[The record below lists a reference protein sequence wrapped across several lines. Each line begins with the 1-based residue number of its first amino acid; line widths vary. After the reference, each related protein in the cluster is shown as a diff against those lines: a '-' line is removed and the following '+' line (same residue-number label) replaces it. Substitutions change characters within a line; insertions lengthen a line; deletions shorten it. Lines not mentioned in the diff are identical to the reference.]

1 MDLSL
6 PLFVSIRAASLYG
19 VVASIFL
26 CLPLLFL
33 DPFSAG
39 VAGSSLAPSSLFVC
53 SNEDLRFFLLSS
65 AVFLSFSAAFVAKPG
80 KENKTSCCDN
90 YDSKNP
96 YAM

>member
-26 CLPLLFL
+26 RLPLLFL
-33 DPFSAG
+33 DPLSAG
-39 VAGSSLAPSSLFVC
+39 VAGSSLAPASLFVC
-53 SNEDLRFFLLSS
+53 SSEDLCFFLPYS
-65 AVFLSFSAAFVAKPG
+65 AVFLSFGAALVAKSG
-80 KENKTSCCDN
+80 KENKTSFCDN

-96 YAM
+96 YAI

>member
-1 MDLSL
+1 MDQSL

-26 CLPLLFL
+26 RLPLLFL
-33 DPFSAG
+33 DPLSAR

-53 SNEDLRFFLLSS
+53 SSEDLCFLLPSS
-65 AVFLSFSAAFVAKPG
+65 ADFLSFSEAFVAKSG
-80 KENKTSCCDN
+80 KENKTSFCDY

>member
-26 CLPLLFL
+26 RLPLLFL
-33 DPFSAG
+33 DPLSVG
-39 VAGSSLAPSSLFVC
+39 VAGSSLAPSSLIVC
-53 SNEDLRFFLLSS
+53 SCEDWRFFLPSS
-65 AVFLSFSAAFVAKPG
+65 ADCLSFSAAFVAKSG
-80 KENKTSCCDN
+80 KENKTSFCDN

-96 YAM
+96 